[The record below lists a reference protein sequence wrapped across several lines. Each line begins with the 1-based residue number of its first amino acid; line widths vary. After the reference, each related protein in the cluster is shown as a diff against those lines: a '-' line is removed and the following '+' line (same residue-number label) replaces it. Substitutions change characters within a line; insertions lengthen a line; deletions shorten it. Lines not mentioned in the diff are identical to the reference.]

1 MICGCLKKGLYPK
14 IKLIIN
20 DWNLEVHV
28 QTKPCNSALQ
38 DWPQN
43 DYSRSA
49 LLWLCPIRYPNN
61 QCLPTSLPDQSLAS
75 SNRISRSLAG
85 SAPAWYSVINAQ
97 WPSKPYLILWCEP
110 MFLHR
115 AGIGFQEDMQN
126 NLRTG
131 RGLLSYSCQETAA
144 GV

>member
-1 MICGCLKKGLYPK
+1 M
-14 IKLIIN
+14 IN

-28 QTKPCNSALQ
+28 QTKPWQSCTTVEPKMTTVDPA
-38 DWPQN
+38 
-43 DYSRSA
+43 
-49 LLWLCPIRYPNN
+49 LCPRKVPQPVLTY
-61 QCLPTSLPDQSLAS
+61 QPTSLPDQSLAS

-85 SAPAWYSVINAQ
+85 SAPDWYSVINAQ

-131 RGLLSYSCQETAA
+131 RGLSYSCQETAT
-144 GV
+144 